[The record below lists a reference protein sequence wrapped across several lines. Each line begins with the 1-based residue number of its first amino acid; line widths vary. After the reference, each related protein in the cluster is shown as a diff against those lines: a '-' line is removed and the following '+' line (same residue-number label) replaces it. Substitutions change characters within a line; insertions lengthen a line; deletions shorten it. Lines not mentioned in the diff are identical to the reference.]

1 MEVTKLIDEGLLQ
14 NFGGKRIDNDTD
26 LSMPLLMLN
35 PKSPVVDV
43 GTTERVALA
52 LLCTE
57 PVSSKVTLRLAKGA
71 KASVAVICLSSGVL
85 ALDVE
90 QQGESESRITTALLS
105 DANFSCNIRLQGEY
119 ATSEFDGLYI
129 AADREH
135 ASVVLNV
142 RHEVSDCKSRSMIKG
157 VAAGRA
163 TGEFRG
169 LVYVAQ
175 DAQRTDAE
183 QQNRNVELDESHIIA
198 LPQLEIYADDV
209 RCSHGSTVGRADE
222 EAVFYMRQRGLS
234 ESDARRL
241 LLEGFVQEVAQ
252 HCDVPH
258 ICALMGEEID
268 KKLLK
273 I

>member
-14 NFGGKRIDNDTD
+14 SFAGKRIDNDTN
-26 LSMPLLMLN
+26 LSKPLLMLN

-43 GTTERVALA
+43 ATTERVLLA

-57 PVSSKVTLRLAKGA
+57 PVSSKVVLRLTKGA
-71 KASVAVICLSSGVL
+71 KVSVAVVCLSSGVL

-90 QQGESESRITTALLS
+90 QQGESESHITTALLS

-175 DAQRTDAE
+175 
-183 QQNRNVELDESHIIA
+183 
-198 LPQLEIYADDV
+198 
-209 RCSHGSTVGRADE
+209 
-222 EAVFYMRQRGLS
+222 
-234 ESDARRL
+234 
-241 LLEGFVQEVAQ
+241 
-252 HCDVPH
+252 
-258 ICALMGEEID
+258 
-268 KKLLK
+268 
-273 I
+273 